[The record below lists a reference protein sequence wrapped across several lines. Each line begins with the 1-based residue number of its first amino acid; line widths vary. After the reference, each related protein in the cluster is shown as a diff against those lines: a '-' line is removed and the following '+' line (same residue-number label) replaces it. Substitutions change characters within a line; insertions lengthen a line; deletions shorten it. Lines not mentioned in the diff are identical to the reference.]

1 MTRPGSFALAIAASL
16 LWILPALPAQA
27 ASLNATEKKIAAVVD
42 RGVPAS
48 LALLERTVNVNSGTM
63 NFAGVAEV
71 GRLFGAELERL
82 GFEAHWIDGV
92 EFGRSGH
99 LIAERRGRGA
109 RLQVLLIGH
118 LDTVFEA
125 DSPFQRFTRIDDS
138 TAAGPGIIDMKGGVV
153 VLLLALSALAD
164 AGRLDRLDV
173 TVVLTGDEESV
184 GYPLEAARRHL
195 KAAAPLA
202 DLAIGFEDGDGDPKT
217 AVIARRGS
225 SNWTLR
231 AAGRAAHSSQIFRPD
246 LGSGAVFEAAR
257 FLSAIHD
264 SLRGEPYLTFNP
276 GLILGGTTLGYSA
289 AEGRGTAFGKSNVIA
304 ESTVVAGDLRAL
316 TFEQRERAKAAM
328 WRILERHHPG
338 TDARLEF
345 EDRYP
350 PWRPARATGS
360 CLPNSTARAATWA
373 LVRLPPSIRRSPG
386 PPMSRSP
393 PECWTECS
401 TVSA

>member
-231 AAGRAAHSSQIFRPD
+231 AAGRAALHAHRST
-246 LGSGAVFEAAR
+246 AAR
-257 FLSAIHD
+257 ID
-264 SLRGEPYLTFNP
+264 PRRPT
-276 GLILGGTTLGYSA
+276 
-289 AEGRGTAFGKSNVIA
+289 R
-304 ESTVVAGDLRAL
+304 
-316 TFEQRERAKAAM
+316 
-328 WRILERHHPG
+328 
-338 TDARLEF
+338 
-345 EDRYP
+345 
-350 PWRPARATGS
+350 RPARLSTSTMGSIMAFVTGGRDDFVS
-360 CLPNSTARAATWA
+360 HSPACPARPRRAGPLAGAA
-373 LVRLPPSIRRSPG
+373 L
-386 PPMSRSP
+386 
-393 PECWTECS
+393 C
-401 TVSA
+401 